1 MIMSLCPLLGSYV
14 GRTFPRP
21 AAPHPP
27 DGHPSWRVR
36 TDLSGRPDGGAWQSW
51 HVQRWTH
58 LGDVPS
64 GFGPSVVTIGNF
76 DGVHRGHRVVLGRV
90 VERARELGAL
100 AVAITFDPHP
110 LAVLYPE
117 RAPQPLS
124 TVDHKLELLA
134 AEGLDGVLVMPFT
147 HELAGQSPRQF
158 VEETMVA
165 GLGARAVVVGGDM
178 RFGKGNAGNVD
189 TLRELGKE
197 LGFEVDVIADEGSAG
212 PDDDRRWSSTWVR
225 ELVAA
230 GDVETAA
237 DVLGR
242 PHRVTGAVVHGD
254 HRGRE
259 LGYPTANLAPDAV
272 GAVPADGVYAG
283 WLTRPGGP
291 DGSERLPAA
300 ISVGTNPT
308 FDGTQ
313 RRVEAYVLDRDDL
326 DLYGETVAFEFT
338 HRLRPTLRFT
348 GVDDLVRQMAED
360 VARCRELL
368 DVTAPA

>member
-1 MIMSLCPLLGSYV
+1 M
-14 GRTFPRP
+14 
-21 AAPHPP
+21 
-27 DGHPSWRVR
+27 
-36 TDLSGRPDGGAWQSW
+36 
-51 HVQRWTH
+51 
-58 LGDVPS
+58 
-64 GFGPSVVTIGNF
+64 
-76 DGVHRGHRVVLGRV
+76 
-90 VERARELGAL
+90 
-100 AVAITFDPHP
+100 
-110 LAVLYPE
+110 
-117 RAPQPLS
+117 
-124 TVDHKLELLA
+124 
-134 AEGLDGVLVMPFT
+134 
-147 HELAGQSPRQF
+147 
-158 VEETMVA
+158 
-165 GLGARAVVVGGDM
+165 
-178 RFGKGNAGNVD
+178 
-189 TLRELGKE
+189 
-197 LGFEVDVIADEGSAG
+197 
-212 PDDDRRWSSTWVR
+212 
-225 ELVAA
+225 
-230 GDVETAA
+230 ETAA

-283 WLTRPGGP
+283 WLTRPDGP
-291 DGSERLPAA
+291 AAGERLPAA

-326 DLYGETVAFEFT
+326 DLYGETVALEFT